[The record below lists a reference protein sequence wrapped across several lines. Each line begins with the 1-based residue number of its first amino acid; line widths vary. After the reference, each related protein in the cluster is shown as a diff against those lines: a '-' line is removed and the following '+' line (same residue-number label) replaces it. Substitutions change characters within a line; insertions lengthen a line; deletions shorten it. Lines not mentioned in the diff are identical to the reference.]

1 MRCRVKQRAPR
12 EFLLP
17 HACLHRTHLFR
28 NQWRQWIDRSIDCW
42 TDGFGGIHEW
52 SAWHGMA
59 RCDMIRYDTI
69 RYGTILLGVCGTL
82 VVVLTQFCLLFCTR
96 SFPPTLVHRP
106 TRHIHTYIHTYTMHR
121 NRQPNDAQQ
130 HEPEAAVVAEADPR
144 EPETTFCNS
153 TRTIR
158 PVYRSDPPPS

>member
-1 MRCRVKQRAPR
+1 MSCREVSQPGQGIRVLDDAPLSQYVL
-12 EFLLP
+12 FQVIFIFVFAAPGLSVGLL
-17 HACLHRTHLFR
+17 AV
-28 NQWRQWIDRSIDCW
+28 
-42 TDGFGGIHEW
+42 
-52 SAWHGMA
+52 
-59 RCDMIRYDTI
+59 YDTI